1 MSRHLFKAALAL
13 LLFVSSLLSGA
24 ARAADDYLEPDAA
37 FRFSARMVDPET
49 VAITYDIADGYY
61 MYRERFQFRASGA
74 TLGTPVFPKGKVK
87 FDETFQKDVE
97 TYRGSVTITLPVKAD
112 GMYTL
117 TATSQ
122 GCADAG
128 LCYAPQDASARLVAG
143 LNGGQSTGGA
153 AVPPGFAAG
162 QAPPA
167 DTPAS
172 VRAAGAG
179 QGAAST
185 VSASASHAGAN
196 AAASAATNA
205 ATKFPAASPARAAGA
220 GEQGGFATL
229 LGGGKLLVII
239 PAFILLGLGL
249 SFTPCVLPMVP
260 ILASI
265 IVGAGERVTR
275 GRGFL
280 LAASYSLGMALVY
293 TALGVAA
300 GLIGEGLSASLQNP
314 WVLGTIGIL
323 MAAMA
328 LSMFGVYQL
337 QLPAALQ
344 TRLAGASGRL
354 SAGKMAGV
362 FAMGALS
369 ALIVGPCVAAPL
381 VGALVY
387 IGQTR
392 DVLIGGLALFSMA
405 AGMSI
410 PLLLVGLSAGT
421 LLPHAG
427 AWMDQVKKFFGVLM
441 LAVALWLVS
450 PVLAPL
456 VQMLLWSALLI
467 GYAAYLLRAT
477 RHWAALALAAVF
489 ALMGGLQ
496 LTGAATGGRDVL
508 APLGHLRAGQAHALT
523 FQRIKN
529 VAELDAILA
538 ANGGRTAILDFY
550 ADWCVSCKE
559 MEKLT
564 FTDAGVQRQLAD
576 TLLLQVDVTANDA
589 DAKAMLKR
597 FGLYG
602 PPGIILF
609 GRDGREIPDSR
620 VIGYQDADKFRASLG
635 ALR

>member
-1 MSRHLFKAALAL
+1 MSRHLFKAAFAL
-13 LLFVSSLLSGA
+13 LLLAFTVLSAGLS
-24 ARAADDYLEPDAA
+24 RAEDAYLEPEAA
-37 FRFSARMVDPET
+37 FRFSARMLDPET
-49 VAITYDIADGYY
+49 VAVSYAIADGYY
-61 MYRERFQFRASGA
+61 MYRERFKFRAEGA
-74 TLGTPVFPKGKVK
+74 TLGEPVFPHGKVK

-97 TYRGSVTITLPVKAD
+97 TYRGTVTITLPVKAA
-112 GMYTL
+112 GMFSL
-117 TATSQ
+117 VATSQ

-128 LCYAPQDASARLVAG
+128 LCYAPQDASARLVGA
-143 LNGGQSTGGA
+143 LSGGQSSAADPLQVRFGQEPAPLVDRPGTSPAAA
-153 AVPPGFAAG
+153 AVPP
-162 QAPPA
+162 
-167 DTPAS
+167 
-172 VRAAGAG
+172 
-179 QGAAST
+179 QGAP
-185 VSASASHAGAN
+185 
-196 AAASAATNA
+196 ASAAPDT
-205 ATKFPAASPARAAGA
+205 S
-220 GEQGGFATL
+220 EQGHLASL
-229 LGGGKLLVII
+229 LGGGKLLIII

-265 IVGAGERVTR
+265 IVGSGSTVTR
-275 GRGFL
+275 ARGFT
-280 LAASYSLGMALVY
+280 LALAYSLGMALVY

-314 WVLGTIGIL
+314 WVLGAIGL
-323 MAAMA
+323 MMA
-328 LSMFGVYQL
+328 LMSLSMFGVYEL
-337 QLPAALQ
+337 QLPSALQ
-344 TRLAGASGRL
+344 TRLVGASGRM
-354 SAGKMAGV
+354 SAGKFAGV

-450 PVLAPL
+450 PVLPPL
-456 VQMLLWSALLI
+456 LQMLLWSALLI
-467 GYAAYLLRAT
+467 GYGAYLLRAT
-477 RHWAALALAAVF
+477 RHWGGMALAAVC
-489 ALMGGLQ
+489 AILGAVQ

-508 APLGHLRAGQAHALT
+508 APLGHFGPQEHGVT
-523 FQRIKN
+523 FKRIKT
-529 VAELDAILA
+529 VAQLDAALA
-538 ANGGRTAILDFY
+538 ANRGRTAMLDFY

-564 FTDAGVQRQLAD
+564 FVDPGVKRQLAD

-589 DAKAMLKR
+589 DDKAMLKR
-597 FGLYG
+597 FGLFG
-602 PPGIILF
+602 PPSIILF
-609 GRDGREIPDSR
+609 DRDGREIAGSR
-620 VIGYQDADKFRASLG
+620 VVGYQDAGKFGNSLRK
-635 ALR
+635 LQ

>member
-1 MSRHLFKAALAL
+1 MSRHFFTAAFAL
-13 LLFVSSLLSGA
+13 LLLATTILFGSA
-24 ARAADDYLEPDAA
+24 ARAGEDYLEPDAA
-37 FRFSARMVDPET
+37 FRFSARMLDPET
-49 VAITYDIADGYY
+49 VALTWDIADGYY
-61 MYRERFQFRASGA
+61 MYRERFAFRASGA
-74 TLGTPVFPKGKVK
+74 TLGAPVFPKGKVK
-87 FDETFQKDVE
+87 FDDTFQKNVE
-97 TYRGSVTITLPVKAD
+97 TYRASVTITVPVKAA

-117 TATSQ
+117 TASSQ

-128 LCYAPQDASARLVAG
+128 LCYAPQDTSARLIAG
-143 LNGGQSTGGA
+143 LNGGQSSAGSA
-153 AVPPGFAAG
+153 LPAGFGDAP
-162 QAPPA
+162 APPA
-167 DTPAS
+167 DSAAS
-172 VRAAGAG
+172 VRAA
-179 QGAAST
+179 AAS
-185 VSASASHAGAN
+185 GD
-196 AAASAATNA
+196 AAASAVAVA
-205 ATKFPAASPARAAGA
+205 ARPAAAGA
-220 GEQGGFATL
+220 DSGTEQGGFAAV

-265 IVGAGERVTR
+265 IVGSGARVTR
-275 GRGFL
+275 ARGFI
-280 LAASYSLGMALVY
+280 LAAAYALGMALVY

-314 WVLGTIGIL
+314 WVLGGIGVL
-323 MAAMA
+323 MAVMA
-328 LSMFGVYQL
+328 LSMFGLYTL

-344 TRLAGASGRL
+344 TRLAGASGRM
-354 SAGKMAGV
+354 SAGKLAGV

-427 AWMDQVKKFFGVLM
+427 AWMDEVKKFFGVLM

-450 PVLAPL
+450 PVLPPL

-477 RHWAALALAAVF
+477 RHWAGLGLAAVF
-489 ALMGGLQ
+489 ALLGALQ

-508 APLGHLRAGQAHALT
+508 APLGHLGTAQNHGLA
-523 FQRIKN
+523 FQRIKT
-529 VAELDAILA
+529 VAQLDAVLA
-538 ANGGRTAILDFY
+538 ANSGRTAMLDFY

-564 FTDAGVQRQLAD
+564 FVDARVQRQLAA

-589 DAKAMLKR
+589 DDKAMLKR
-597 FGLYG
+597 FKLFG

-609 GRDGREIPDSR
+609 GTDGRELAGSR
-620 VIGYQDADKFRASLG
+620 VVGYQNADKFSASLRV
-635 ALR
+635 LQ

>member
-1 MSRHLFKAALAL
+1 MSRHFFKAAFAL
-13 LLFVSSLLSGA
+13 LLFAFSLLAGA
-24 ARAADDYLEPDAA
+24 ARAADDYLEPDVA

-74 TLGTPVFPKGKVK
+74 TLGAPVFPHGKVK
-87 FDETFQKDVE
+87 FDETFQKNVE
-97 TYRGSVTITLPVKAD
+97 TYRGSVTITVPVKAD

-143 LNGGQSTGGA
+143 LNGGQSTGGQA
-153 AVPPGFAAG
+153 LPPGFGAE

-172 VRAAGAG
+172 VRAA
-179 QGAAST
+179 ASI
-185 VSASASHAGAN
+185 
-196 AAASAATNA
+196 
-205 ATKFPAASPARAAGA
+205 PAPGPVKAVPTS
-220 GEQGGFATL
+220 EQGGFAAV

-275 GRGFL
+275 GRGFV

-314 WVLGTIGIL
+314 WVLGTIGVL

-337 QLPAALQ
+337 QLPPALQ
-344 TRLAGASGRL
+344 TRLAGASGRM
-354 SAGKMAGV
+354 SAGKLAGV

-392 DVLIGGLALFSMA
+392 DVVIGGLALFSMA

-450 PVLAPL
+450 PVLPPL
-456 VQMLLWSALLI
+456 VQMLLWSVLLI

-477 RHWAALALAAVF
+477 RHWAALTLAAVF
-489 ALMGGLQ
+489 ALLGALQ

-508 APLGHLRAGQAHALT
+508 APLGHLRANQAHGLA
-523 FQRIKN
+523 FQRIKT
-529 VAELDAILA
+529 VAQLDAALA
-538 ANGGRTAILDFY
+538 ANGGRTAMLDFY

-564 FTDAGVQRQLAD
+564 FVDPGVQRQLAA

-589 DAKAMLKR
+589 DDKAMLKR
-597 FGLYG
+597 FGLFG

-609 GRDGREIPDSR
+609 GRDGREIPGSR
-620 VIGYQDADKFRASLG
+620 VIGYQDAEKFRVSLG
-635 ALR
+635 KLP